1 MSFCCVCRFSHTV
14 RVGVVLM
21 HQCLMSSGENGC
33 LSSQKNGHRSP
44 SSRVISP
51 VYKQVQTE
59 TDWKWNK
66 GSGCSF
72 PGQERDLTLREA
84 RGSRLH
90 LRFASAPL
98 QMTSVLFGY
107 TRLLKGREREVVIV
121 SYFRWAQRVSHS
133 VCQWPLMKGQ
143 NLVAWRAAWVAS
155 GSFYH
160 SEYWE
165 EPTCWCLPQSI
176 LRMWTTGCWWK
187 NSTQPGIL
195 FFFFFVISVFQ
206 HLLPS
211 KNY

>member
-1 MSFCCVCRFSHTV
+1 MR
-14 RVGVVLM
+14 
-21 HQCLMSSGENGC
+21 QCLMSSGENGC
-33 LSSQKNGHRSP
+33 LSSQKKGHRSP
-44 SSRVISP
+44 PVVWFHQCTSRF
-51 VYKQVQTE
+51 KQKQTE
-59 TDWKWNK
+59 
-66 GSGCSF
+66 SGTKEWMLISRALQS
-72 PGQERDLTLREA
+72 GWQRDLTPREA
-84 RGSRLH
+84 RVSRLH

-107 TRLLKGREREVVIV
+107 SRLLKGREREAVIV
-121 SYFRWAQRVSHS
+121 SYFRWAQRVSRS

-165 EPTCWCLPQSI
+165 EPTCRCLPRVHSECEQQAADQRTPLSQEY
-176 LRMWTTGCWWK
+176 C
-187 NSTQPGIL
+187 S
-195 FFFFFVISVFQ
+195 FFFVISVFQ